1 MANTEKQPLSERT
14 LLAIMVSSQHPL
26 ALWYE
31 GFPKFPELA
40 GGPGIVTD
48 FGGSDGDRWVV
59 HGVPLQIRTTVRLA
73 FRLDDSIFF

>member
-31 GFPKFPELA
+31 GFPNFPELA
-40 GGPGIVTD
+40 GGPGSV
-48 FGGSDGDRWVV
+48 GGARAADRA
-59 HGVPLQIRTTVRLA
+59 GTQ
-73 FRLDDSIFF
+73 F